1 MAYNIAESSF
11 YLIVACVYVLTHE
24 LLHLEHSVNIVY
36 AFEGSGNT
44 TVFAV
49 TVFLAAFEA

>member
-11 YLIVACVYVLTHE
+11 YLVVACMYVLTHE
-24 LLHLEHSVNIVY
+24 LLQLEHCVNIVSTI
-36 AFEGSGNT
+36 ESLDNT

-49 TVFLAAFEA
+49 TVFLVVFEA